1 MINNYIWTNSDI
13 KTVHIDPGLPKPNY
27 SIVDVIKYKA
37 AKEIAKEVEALK
49 NKSSENIKINR
60 SVSDKAVEFDMQYDY
75 FDHSFEG
82 VVTAGDSK

>member
-1 MINNYIWTNSDI
+1 MKNPG
-13 KTVHIDPGLPKPNY
+13 KTVPIDLGLSKPNY
-27 SIVDVIKYKA
+27 SVVDVIKYKA
-37 AKEIAKEVEALK
+37 AKEIAKEIKDLK

-60 SVSDKAVEFDMQYDY
+60 SVSDKAVEFDMQHDY